1 MLHLVTVIYGRSD
14 NNRLCMITTVD
25 VLHQINNTTAVSIL
39 IVIPITN
46 IGTNKLKS
54 HDVNTKCT
62 THKYRHNELKS
73 HNINTK

>member
-39 IVIPITN
+39 IVIP
-46 IGTNKLKS
+46 GHQLNKVVVEGNSGLGIE
-54 HDVNTKCT
+54 DAAVGA
-62 THKYRHNELKS
+62 
-73 HNINTK
+73 